1 MFLIEI
7 EPEFRKFGNED
18 GPCTVELDMALYGT
32 LEAAKLWYDNIS
44 AKLIADGC
52 RSEPV

>member
-32 LEAAKLWYDNIS
+32 LEAAKLCFGAITSVRN
-44 AKLIADGC
+44 
-52 RSEPV
+52 